1 MKRFPILA
9 ALSIKPFLL
18 LWLAEIFSQVAMNM
32 LNFVLIIV
40 AFKLAHSNTAVS
52 GIVLSFTIP
61 AVIFGVFAGIY
72 VDRWNKKNVLILT
85 NVIRAILLLILALT
99 HTYLPAVYILSFLIS
114 IATQFFIP
122 AETPMIPVL
131 VPRHLLHSANALFG
145 MGIYGSILAAFALAG
160 YSYIYFGDTNVFIML
175 SFLFIIAG
183 IFASII
189 PISKASKRSIDK
201 VDKEVSFSIKED
213 FQKALSLIASTKK
226 ISHSLFLLTLSQI
239 LILIVG
245 VIGPGYANLVL
256 GINAE
261 EFPHLFVAPAAL
273 GMVIGTIVLGNLS
286 HKVSKEKITNIGVF
300 LSAVALLLLPYGSK
314 VASRGFVE
322 YINSYLVPNGGITS
336 LHFMMFFALILG
348 FANSFVFVPSNTILQ
363 EETADSMR
371 GKVYGALNSLIGIFS
386 LLPIIIVGGLAD
398 LIGVGTVLLGIGI
411 LLIMV
416 WLYRLILH

>member
-1 MKRFPILA
+1 MKRFPIFR

-18 LWLAEIFSQVAMNM
+18 LWLAEVFSQVAMNM

-61 AVIFGVFAGIY
+61 AVIFGVLAGIY
-72 VDRWNKKNVLILT
+72 VDLWNKKKVLILT
-85 NVIRAILLLILALT
+85 NVIRALLLLVLALT
-99 HTYLPAVYILSFLIS
+99 HTNLFAVYALSFVIA

-122 AETPMIPVL
+122 AETPMIPAL
-131 VPRHLLHSANALFG
+131 VPKHLLHSANALFG
-145 MGIYGSILAAFALAG
+145 MGIYGSILIAYVLSG
-160 YSYIYFGDTNVFIML
+160 YSYIYFGDTYVFIML
-175 SFLFIIAG
+175 ALLFVIAG
-183 IFASII
+183 MFASII
-189 PISKASKRSIDK
+189 PVSKSLRQSIQTQEDRL
-201 VDKEVSFSIKED
+201 SFSIREEFKM
-213 FQKALSLIASTKK
+213 ALSLIAKTKK
-226 ISHSLFLLTLSQI
+226 ISHSLFLLTLSQM
-239 LILIVG
+239 LILIVA

-273 GMVIGTIVLGNLS
+273 GMVIGAVVLGNLS
-286 HKVSKEKITNIGVF
+286 HKISKEKITNFGLF
-300 LSAVALLLLPYGSK
+300 LSAIAMLFLPFGSK
-314 VASRGFVE
+314 VASKGFIV
-322 YINSYLVPNGGITS
+322 YINTTFFPHVTI

-363 EETADSMR
+363 EETSDSMR

-398 LIGVGTVLLGIGI
+398 IIGVGNVLLGIGV
-411 LLIMV
+411 LLLLV
-416 WLYRLILH
+416 WLYRLLLH